1 MKQRKWKE
9 KNGLP
14 GRREAEKG
22 WKRWWSFGWPTPP
35 PLLFVSL
42 FFFLVRSVLRGEE
55 RLVFCYGVLGKI
67 LKVPLVSLCP
77 SPSLC
82 FPCFVCALPLLA
94 PMFFSVFVSWVHP
107 CSKSLS
113 ISLCLTL
120 PCICPFFFLFCE
132 FVLWR
137 RGWICGTL
145 AFSSS
150 PLFFFPSLS
159 LFSLGSAL
167 FFSCSW
173 LFFVFLFAS
182 SRSLFSPAL

>member
-1 MKQRKWKE
+1 MKLW
-9 KNGLP
+9 L
-14 GRREAEKG
+14 ADTT
-22 WKRWWSFGWPTPP
+22 SS
-35 PLLFVSL
+35 PLRFSL
-42 FFFLVRSVLRGEE
+42 FFLVRSVLRGEG

-94 PMFFSVFVSWVHP
+94 PVFFSVFVSWVHP

-120 PCICPFFFLFCE
+120 PCICSFFFLLCE

-145 AFSSS
+145 AFSYSL
-150 PLFFFPSLS
+150 LFFFFRLS
-159 LFSLGSAL
+159 LCSTSVLP
-167 FFSCSW
+167 FFFPCSW
-173 LFFVFLFAS
+173 HFFCLPLCLFAFFVFS
-182 SRSLFSPAL
+182 SFIATEFHHYQVINRQLLQE